1 MKRIKFKS
9 LTMRIWTT
17 FTIIILIIICSIS
30 VLYLSAFKRL
40 QENSRIQDLNVAHDI
55 LLKDKVFDQS
65 GNRFDELKNL
75 KQTDHFIVNFDNEQ
89 IPQIMDI
96 NKPPT
101 PNGKG
106 MGPQDLLDVKIWMA
120 NHIKGGSLYKRQ
132 VEDTFNGKKYV
143 FLISSVDKNVSG
155 NSYLVSYIVN
165 VSDNNLLYM
174 VLAVGAVFIAIGF
187 ITAKIVANSIGRPL
201 KELEKY
207 TMKIAQKQWSEP
219 VKVNSSDEIGKL
231 AISMNQMQKELKRAD
246 EEEKMFLQSI
256 SHDLKTPVMI
266 IMSHAQAII
275 EGMFI
280 DSVEDTAEIIKNE
293 AIRLDRKIKQIL
305 YLNTLDYVL
314 VNDSENIDIDMQD
327 FITNIVNRFKKV
339 DTKISWTLNAQKAT
353 VYGDP
358 DRIQV
363 SIENIL
369 DNQLRYAEKEI
380 KVSLDVEDTFAVIE
394 IYNDG
399 AKIDENNIQH
409 IFENLYKDKTGNFGL
424 GLAICKKILN
434 FYNGE
439 IVAVNREKGVS
450 FILKYPIK

>member
-120 NHIKGGSLYKRQ
+120 NHIKGGSLYKKQ
-132 VEDTFNGKKYV
+132 MEDTFNGKKYV
-143 FLISSVDKNVSG
+143 FLISSVDNNGLG

-165 VSDNNLLYM
+165 VSDNSLLYM
-174 VLAVGAVFIAIGF
+174 VLAVGAVFIVIGF
-187 ITAKIVANSIGRPL
+187 ITAKIVANSIGKPL

-219 VKVNSSDEIGKL
+219 VNVNSSDEIGKL
-231 AISMNQMQKELKRAD
+231 AISMNKMQKELKRAD

-275 EGMFI
+275 EGMYI

-293 AIRLDRKIKQIL
+293 AIR
-305 YLNTLDYVL
+305 
-314 VNDSENIDIDMQD
+314 
-327 FITNIVNRFKKV
+327 
-339 DTKISWTLNAQKAT
+339 
-353 VYGDP
+353 
-358 DRIQV
+358 
-363 SIENIL
+363 
-369 DNQLRYAEKEI
+369 
-380 KVSLDVEDTFAVIE
+380 
-394 IYNDG
+394 
-399 AKIDENNIQH
+399 
-409 IFENLYKDKTGNFGL
+409 
-424 GLAICKKILN
+424 
-434 FYNGE
+434 
-439 IVAVNREKGVS
+439 
-450 FILKYPIK
+450 